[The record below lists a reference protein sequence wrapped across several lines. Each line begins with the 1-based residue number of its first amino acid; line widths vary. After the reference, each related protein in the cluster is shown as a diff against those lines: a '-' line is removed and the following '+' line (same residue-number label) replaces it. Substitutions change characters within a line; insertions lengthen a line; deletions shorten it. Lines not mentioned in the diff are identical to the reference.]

1 MESLQI
7 NPYKWKAL
15 IFDKGSSQYNV
26 ESMFF
31 STNGDGTIGC
41 RMQKNES
48 RHSTFTFAKVY
59 SKLIIKLNVK

>member
-26 ESMFF
+26 ERMFF
-31 STNGDGTIGC
+31 STNGDGIIGC
-41 RMQKNES
+41 KMKRMNLDIALSLLQKYTQN
-48 RHSTFTFAKVY
+48 
-59 SKLIIKLNVK
+59 